1 MLKTLIFALL
11 PIIVTV
17 FLGYFAASKEYF
29 DDHDSQKFVRLV
41 MNFMLPLSVFAGIW
55 QTPRKI
61 IINDLSLAGWLLI
74 SILGCYCFLVL
85 INLRHHSRQFTAL
98 LAMSVADPSV
108 PFVGSAILPLLFG
121 SSTSAITIGICT
133 LIINILLL
141 PIVFSSLNLEH
152 SFKKRVLDTFKKP
165 LVLSALFG
173 FILALLGW
181 KMPSELINS
190 FELLGKGAGGLAIFA
205 IGIVLC
211 TRKIL
216 IKRIVFL
223 TVLEKNLLFPLII
236 WLIMLALHL
245 PTELQKLVVLTL
257 AIPTATMPT
266 TLGIQYN
273 VAESELASIQ
283 FWSTVFSFV
292 TLSLFLL
299 LLS

>member
-1 MLKTLIFALL
+1 M
-11 PIIVTV
+11 
-17 FLGYFAASKEYF
+17 
-29 DDHDSQKFVRLV
+29 
-41 MNFMLPLSVFAGIW
+41 
-55 QTPRKI
+55 
-61 IINDLSLAGWLLI
+61 
-74 SILGCYCFLVL
+74 
-85 INLRHHSRQFTAL
+85 
-98 LAMSVADPSV
+98 
-108 PFVGSAILPLLFG
+108 PLLFG
-121 SSTSAITIGICT
+121 NSTSAITIGICT

-165 LVLSALFG
+165 LVLSALLG

-181 KMPSELINS
+181 KMPTELINS
-190 FELLGKGAGGLAIFA
+190 FELLGKSAGGLAIFA

-266 TLGIQYN
+266 TLSIQYN

-283 FWSTVFSFV
+283 FWSTIFSFV